1 MTTKK
6 RHWFWN
12 FILVITLVVCLA
24 AFVMHY
30 KNWVKVE
37 ADTIKVLSGFY
48 YAEIGYNELDSVL
61 FVQRIPPMERLNGF
75 SALEKEKGLFREFK
89 DSLTDNKIHVFVDN
103 ISQQKIK
110 LVYKDSV
117 QLYLNLK
124 DSVETVQLHKHL
136 SDKLEAQ

>member
-12 FILVITLVVCLA
+12 FILVITLVICLA

-37 ADTIKVLSGFY
+37 ADAIKVLSGFY

-136 SDKLEAQ
+136 SDKMKAQ